1 MGVIIMLNFIW
12 KRFSYVIILLILG
25 VASFSI
31 FLIHVSSQPE
41 YEQITVK
48 QGDTLWTIAERYE
61 GSHSMTSEEF
71 IDWIGKENNLSTFKI
86 TEGESLTLPVT
97 EKAIKHNTDVQLALN
112 ED

>member
-1 MGVIIMLNFIW
+1 MLNFIW

-25 VASFSI
+25 IASFSI
-31 FLIHVSSQPE
+31 FLVHISSQSK

-61 GSHSMTSEEF
+61 GSYSMTSEEF

-86 TEGESLTLPVT
+86 TEGELLTLPVA
-97 EKAIKHNTDVQLALN
+97 EKTMKHNNDVQLALN
-112 ED
+112 EEKE